1 MKKKKKDKIIHSK
14 GEFPG
19 LSHVYNGGFSV
30 KPDQDRLSL
39 ASHPDILNLSNSKE
53 PLRVWGLSR

>member
-1 MKKKKKDKIIHSK
+1 MKKKKKIIHGK
-14 GEFPG
+14 GEFPV
-19 LSHVYNGGFSV
+19 LSHVYNDGFSV
-30 KPDQDRLSL
+30 KPDPDRLSW